1 MEDNQSTQHVFFRR
15 NRRGKVQ
22 KLVRERYLRDDL
34 DFGYRRLSR
43 QSIEDIRGLLDER
56 GQKSLLVVDTN
67 VALQEIDLLEF
78 DSTETKSALSVVVIL
93 ETVLKE
99 VKHLNLSAYR
109 RLKTLVES
117 ERKSFVFFPNEVS
130 RITQVE
136 KESEESINDAN
147 DRAIRVASLYY
158 KEAIG
163 DSHDVIM
170 LTKDKDNKRKARES
184 ELNAMG
190 MREYLLS
197 IGGSKS
203 YPQLMDLLSSDG
215 SSGSMAKMSVE
226 YPSHLSIEDINER
239 IRNGKLFKGTI
250 RCKGRGG
257 TENDNW
263 TDCYAVI
270 HSTSPKG
277 EEGERRSAEIKGEW
291 RVNRALDGDVVALEL
306 VREEQGELERRFQ
319 EAILQHGGQLY
330 PSSQGEGAAPGSAL
344 NRGEV
349 GDGVADGTFES
360 LEGIRHSSEKGNDQE
375 GEKEGK
381 DGKSMSVDSDEEE
394 SGETPGSNS
403 SSGPGQLHARVVG
416 IIRRNWRKYAGS
428 LDMRPLAASFT
439 TEEGGGEDGQPDD
452 VAENRG
458 GAASYSE
465 AMSYLFVPVDKKMPR
480 IGIEARDASKLDGQ
494 RFLVGVDSWPEGS
507 MFPLGHF
514 VQSLGPDG
522 DKDVETKVLL
532 HEFDVPYESF
542 TSEVMACLPPSDWK
556 ITEDIVALRTDL
568 RHIPVVSID
577 PPGCKDID
585 DALHCIRLPNGRL
598 EAGVH
603 IADVTHFV
611 KPDTAIDKEASHRAT
626 STYLVERRLDMLPS
640 LLTTELCSL
649 RSKEDHLAFSVIW
662 EFDDDGNIHDVRFFK
677 SVIHS
682 VASLTYGQA
691 QDMLD
696 SPHNGDDQVACSV
709 KLLNK
714 LALILRQRRIEMGA
728 LTLASPEVRFK
739 FEDDGDDRNP
749 TDVAMYQL
757 KQANALVEE
766 WMLLANITVSK
777 KILRHY
783 PTLGLLRRHQPPSKE
798 QFRPLIRAA
807 SAAGVTL
814 DVQSSKTLA
823 DSLDL
828 AVKERDPYFNKLL
841 RIMST
846 RCMMPAQYFCSGEIP
861 KEYWH
866 HYGLAAPVYTHF
878 TSPIRRY
885 ADVVVH
891 RLLAAAIG
899 EINLPPGNA
908 DRGRQQE
915 LSSHLNRRHK
925 AAQYVQRA
933 SVQLYTLLY
942 FKNRPSVETAY
953 VLALNEE
960 KILVLAPKFGVEA
973 GISIESQLAATG
985 ATAVRRL
992 GEEEVGVA
1000 GADGGGSATAHT
1012 IHFVRRGGTTSS
1024 SAQEEVVLAL
1034 SVFQQVSIHIRVV
1047 EGRAGDRFLDVSLA
1061 LDGQEPGQSDE
1072 KKKRGPEQPPTGGT
1086 KKKSRARRS

>member
-1 MEDNQSTQHVFFRR
+1 MASMNGRDSSMHVFFRR

-22 KLVRERYLRDDL
+22 KLVRERYLRDDIQ
-34 DFGYRRLSR
+34 FGYRGGER
-43 QSIEDIRGLLDER
+43 QSIEDICELLGEC
-56 GQKSLLVVDTN
+56 GQKKLLVVDTN

-78 DSTETKSALSVVVIL
+78 DSDETKSALSVVVIL

-109 RLKTLVES
+109 RLKALIES
-117 ERKSFVFFPNEVS
+117 ESKSFVFFPNEVS
-130 RITQVE
+130 TVTRVE

-170 LTKDKDNKRKARES
+170 LTKDKDNKRKAGEV
-184 ELNAMG
+184 ELCAMG
-190 MREYLLS
+190 MREYLAS
-197 IGGSKS
+197 IGGSKR
-203 YPQLMDLLSSDG
+203 YPQLTELLASDG
-215 SSGSMAKMSVE
+215 SSGSMAKMSTE
-226 YPSHLSIEDINER
+226 YPNHLSVEEINEH

-270 HSTSPKG
+270 HSTSEKG
-277 EEGERRSAEIKGEW
+277 EEGERRSAVIKGEW
-291 RVNRALDGDVVALEL
+291 RVNRALDGDLVALEI
-306 VREEQGELERRFQ
+306 VQEGQGEQERHFQ
-319 EAILQHGGQLY
+319 EAISRHGEKLY
-330 PSSQGEGAAPGSAL
+330 GSSQDQLAV

-349 GDGVADGTFES
+349 GDGVADSTFES
-360 LEGIRHSSEKGNDQE
+360 LEGIRDASETGKE
-375 GEKEGK
+375 GEKG
-381 DGKSMSVDSDEEE
+381 DKSMDVDDDKE
-394 SGETPGSNS
+394 GAKDS
-403 SSGPGQLHARVVG
+403 SSNGGQLHARVVG
-416 IIRRNWRKYAGS
+416 IIKRKWRKYAGS
-428 LDMRPLAASFT
+428 LDSRPLAASFT
-439 TEEGGGEDGQPDD
+439 TQDGAGGDDGLLPDDAAEEGGG
-452 VAENRG
+452 
-458 GAASYSE
+458 ASYSE
-465 AMSYLFVPVDKKMPR
+465 AASYLFVPVDKKIPR
-480 IGIEARDASKLDGQ
+480 IGIESRDASKLQGQ
-494 RFLVGVDSWPEGS
+494 RILVSVDSWPVGS

-514 VQSLGPDG
+514 VQSLGADG

-542 TSEVMACLPPSDWK
+542 TSEVMACLPPADWK
-556 ITEDIVALRTDL
+556 ITEDLVAQRTDL

-585 DALHCIRLPNGRL
+585 DALHCVRLPNGRL

-611 KPDTAIDKEASHRAT
+611 KPDSAIDKEAAHRAT
-626 STYLVERRLDMLPS
+626 STYLVERRLDMLPG

-662 EFDDDGNIHDVRFFK
+662 EFDDEGNIHDVRFFK

-691 QDMLD
+691 QEMLD
-696 SPHNGDDQVACSV
+696 DPDNGDDQVACSV
-709 KLLNK
+709 RLLNH
-714 LALILRQRRIEMGA
+714 LAVILRQRRIDMGA

-739 FEDDGDDRNP
+739 FDDDGDDRNP

-777 KILRHY
+777 KVLRHY

-798 QFRPLIRAA
+798 QFAPLIRAA
-807 SAAGVTL
+807 SAAGVSL

-828 AVKERDPYFNKLL
+828 AVKADDPYFNKLL

-891 RLLAAAIG
+891 RLLASAIG

-953 VLALNEE
+953 VLALTED

-973 GISIESQLAATG
+973 GISVESQLAATG
-985 ATAVRRL
+985 ASAVRRL
-992 GEEEVGVA
+992 GQEGQEDGA
-1000 GADGGGSATAHT
+1000 GAAHT
-1012 IHFVRRGGTTSS
+1012 IHFLKRGSS
-1024 SAQEEVVLAL
+1024 SPSSEEEVVLTL
-1034 SVFQQVSIHIRVV
+1034 SVFQQVNIRIQVV
-1047 EGRAGDRFLDVSLA
+1047 EGRAGDRFLDVTLA
-1061 LDGQEPGQSDE
+1061 LEGAEEKQQEEEQESAPSAQRGDK
-1072 KKKRGPEQPPTGGT
+1072 KKKRGPAQQTAGGA
-1086 KKKSRARRS
+1086 KKKSKGRRA